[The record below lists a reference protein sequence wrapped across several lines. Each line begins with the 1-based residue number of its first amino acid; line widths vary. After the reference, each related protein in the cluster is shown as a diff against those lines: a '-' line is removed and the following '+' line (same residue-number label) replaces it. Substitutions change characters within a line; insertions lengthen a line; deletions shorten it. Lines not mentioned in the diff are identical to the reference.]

1 MRDVI
6 PSSASRPLDDDI
18 LWAQTLARRLRL
30 VLASGAD
37 ESPEQRQAILEQEVR
52 RELEQKS
59 PARRAVCL
67 ARLADYFP
75 WGPSDTAGGHT
86 LAPAAAPDAETAL
99 GWFIESWEKASP
111 EIQETCRA
119 RLAEAGVLLVSAGE
133 EEGDQAGLRQRLA
146 LGPKDTVATARLHR
160 LFAMLV
166 DFLVKLEQPAWNTWK
181 TLASRSIV
189 KREAMHGDIRL
200 QLRRY
205 LKGDTEPGDAQM
217 AQQIERTRQLIAV
230 LLSSIS
236 QVGRGYAKKY
246 QSRYS
251 PDAVRELVKMEK
263 GGGFLVS
270 NEVRY
275 WKKYCEMS
283 AEIGEVSI
291 QDEMQEV
298 IVRFVEE
305 LMRGMKSGGG

>member
-1 MRDVI
+1 MTAVI

-18 LWAQTLARRLRL
+18 LWAQTLARRLYL
-30 VLASGAD
+30 VLARGAD
-37 ESPEQRQAILEQEVR
+37 ESPEQRQAIFEQEVR
-52 RELEQKS
+52 RELEKKS

-67 ARLADYFP
+67 ARLSDYFP
-75 WGPSDTAGGHT
+75 SGASYASGGE
-86 LAPAAAPDAETAL
+86 APAPTATADAEAAL

-119 RLAEAGVLLVSAGE
+119 RLARAGVLLASSGGA
-133 EEGDQAGLRQRLA
+133 EGDQAGLRQSLA
-146 LGPKDTVATARLHR
+146 LGPNDTLATARLHC
-160 LFAMLV
+160 LFAMLA
-166 DFLVKLEQPAWNTWK
+166 DFLVKLEHPAWNAWK
-181 TLASRSIV
+181 TLAPRSIV
-189 KREAMHGDIRL
+189 KREAMHHDIRL

-205 LKGDTEPGDAQM
+205 LKGDTEPDDAQM
-217 AQQIERTRQLIAV
+217 AQQIERTRQLITV

-236 QVGRGYAKKY
+236 QVGRGSAKKY

-263 GGGFLVS
+263 GKGFLVS
-270 NEVRY
+270 NKVRC

-283 AEIGEVSI
+283 AEIGEMNI
-291 QDEMQEV
+291 QDEIQDV

-305 LMRGMKSGGG
+305 LMHGMKSGGG